1 MDRASAFV
9 KDILLFSQTV
19 IVAAE
24 QQNVHFDAER
34 LSAAIE
40 HSARRAHYVSDA
52 ETQLALARLFE
63 DDMRQALNYS
73 EKAEGVAYELGS
85 LEFAP
90 KSNPLSPFESQV
102 LSQAWLNGW
111 TRTAQDNP
119 LGGNHLAKQIWDF
132 GIDVE
137 NHTSQYQ
144 LAAVRLYEIAAQ
156 LTDSKLTERAL
167 KLAEELS
174 QYSTQNPPDAQ
185 RQHEIDTFMVN
196 QAKHL
201 AAELDF

>member
-9 KDILLFSQTV
+9 KDILLFSQTA
-19 IVAAE
+19 IVAA
-24 QQNVHFDAER
+24 QQQTVHFDAER

-73 EKAEGVAYELGS
+73 EKAEGIAYELGS

-90 KSNPLSPFESQV
+90 KSSPLSPFENQA

-119 LGGNHLAKQIWDF
+119 HGGNHLAKQIWDF

-137 NHTSQYQ
+137 NHTTQYQ

-156 LTDSKLTERAL
+156 LTDAKLTERAL
-167 KLAEELS
+167 ELAEELS
-174 QYSTQNPPDAQ
+174 QYSTQNPPSSQ
-185 RQHEIDTFMVN
+185 RQGEIDTFMAN